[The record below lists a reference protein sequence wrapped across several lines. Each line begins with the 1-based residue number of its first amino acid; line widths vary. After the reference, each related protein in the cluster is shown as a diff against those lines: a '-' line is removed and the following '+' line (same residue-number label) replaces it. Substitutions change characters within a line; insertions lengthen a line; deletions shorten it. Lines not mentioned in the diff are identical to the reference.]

1 MKKIYIYTAAMA
13 VVLYTTGC
21 NKLKDFGDVNSNP
34 GATTTAITSALLT
47 NVQSNLGG
55 YASTNTEPLSGA
67 QYGQYFS
74 ETQYSGTSLYNL
86 PQNSFTGNYSGNLNN
101 LQTIISLNENKNTT
115 AVAKIMQQ
123 YIYWIITDSW
133 GDVPYTEALKGSAVI
148 QPVYDTQETI
158 YKGII
163 STLTSAI
170 SEFDSS
176 SSLAGDIIYDGD
188 VASWKRMANSLK
200 LLAAIQLSNRVPD
213 ASGYAATAVKEAIAS
228 GVITTNAQN
237 FTLVYPGGTYKSAWY
252 NLYNGRKD
260 YGESK
265 TLTDITVGSNDPRQ
279 AEFGGASELSGN
291 VTTSSIGVPYGLVR
305 LSVLAFEDANPT
317 WARVLRGDLR
327 LETGSVVMINAAEV
341 WLARAEAAN
350 LGWTDES
357 ITTDYTTGVAAS
369 FEQWD
374 AGTPSASY
382 LAQFPVTDTKN
393 ADITGSQIKN
403 ISIQR
408 WIASYPDGHAA
419 WAIWRKTGW
428 PALTPAPDAT
438 NSSGQIVRRFTYAS
452 SEYNTN
458 GTNVKAA
465 VARLTGGDTQDA
477 HVWWDTRTTN

>member
-1 MKKIYIYTAAMA
+1 
-13 VVLYTTGC
+13 
-21 NKLKDFGDVNSNP
+21 
-34 GATTTAITSALLT
+34 
-47 NVQSNLGG
+47 
-55 YASTNTEPLSGA
+55 
-67 QYGQYFS
+67 
-74 ETQYSGTSLYNL
+74 
-86 PQNSFTGNYSGNLNN
+86 
-101 LQTIISLNENKNTT
+101 
-115 AVAKIMQQ
+115 AVAKILQQ

-133 GDVPYTEALKGSAVI
+133 GDVPYSQALKGSAVI
-148 QPVYDTQETI
+148 QPAYDTQESI

-176 SSLAGDIIYDGD
+176 SSLAGDIIYSGD

-200 LLAAIQLSNRVPD
+200 LLAAIQLSNRVPAAD
-213 ASGYAATAVKEAIAS
+213 GYAATAVKEAIAS
-228 GVITTNAQN
+228 GVITANAQN
-237 FTLVYPGGTYKSAWY
+237 FTLVYPGGSYKSPWY
-252 NLYNGRKD
+252 SLYNGRKD

-265 TLTDITVGSNDPRQ
+265 TLTDITAASNDPRQ
-279 AEFGGASELSGN
+279 EEFGGASELSGN
-291 VTTSSIGVPYGLVR
+291 VTTSNIGVPYGLIR

-317 WARVLRGDLR
+317 WARILRGDLR
-327 LETGSVVMINAAEV
+327 LEAGSVVMINAAEV

-357 ITTDYTTGVAAS
+357 ITTDYTTGITAS

-374 AGTPSASY
+374 AGTPSAAY
-382 LAQFPVTDTKN
+382 LAFYPVTDTKN

-458 GTNVKAA
+458 GASVNAA
-465 VARLTGGDTQDA
+465 VARLSGGDTQDA
-477 HVWWDTRTTN
+477 HVWWDTRTSN